1 MRKGVIEHEGV
12 VCRIG
17 KEGMTV
23 RIVSKSAC
31 AGCHAKGLCGSSDT
45 REKFIE
51 VKRKD
56 FLSADDTPFKV
67 GDNVMV
73 NMEESLGMRAVWI
86 VYAVPVIILLL
97 ILLYLQSLGVSELV
111 TGGAVLG
118 AIALYFF
125 VLYILRN
132 RISRRFRFTVYKI
145 NNN

>member
-1 MRKGVIEHEGV
+1 MKKGVIEHEGV
-12 VCRIG
+12 VCGIG
-17 KEGMTV
+17 QEVMTV

-45 REKFIE
+45 KEKFIK
-51 VKRKD
+51 VKRED
-56 FLSADDTPFKV
+56 FISADGAPFKV

-86 VYAVPVIILLL
+86 VYAVPVAILLL
-97 ILLYLQSLGVSELV
+97 ILLYLQGLGVSELV

-118 AIALYFF
+118 AIALYFLA
-125 VLYILRN
+125 LYILRN
-132 RISRRFRFTVYKI
+132 RIGRRFRFTVYKI